1 MKVAALA
8 MLTLAIGLCA
18 MPVRADTLMRVTVRE
33 SDGSPAAGVAVTVRQ
48 AVGDGA
54 TSPALV
60 GAAATDSDGVVS
72 FHFTGV
78 QPSDVYR
85 ISADD
90 RRRGRHA
97 AAVVR
102 ALVGREAAA
111 VLTLDAAEP
120 VESKA
125 GVEMLARCPPGWQL
139 GQQTAQMGCH
149 QRSSGS
155 GRERS

>member
-1 MKVAALA
+1 MNAAAMTAITRDSRRLWYSVMRRSGPVRDAMKVAALA

-97 AAVVR
+97 AVVVS
-102 ALVGREAAA
+102 ALDGREAAA
-111 VLTLDAAEP
+111 
-120 VESKA
+120 
-125 GVEMLARCPPGWQL
+125 
-139 GQQTAQMGCH
+139 
-149 QRSSGS
+149 
-155 GRERS
+155 